1 MRKPTI
7 HLGGSAKSHL
17 LDAYMGASDALRTAI
32 GKLTEAE
39 PNGRDYYPQG
49 DGAIGEAIR
58 EHVARLAALE
68 SVLRDI
74 EALSEHVS
82 RVDQWGRT
90 LR

>member
-7 HLGGSAKSHL
+7 HLNGSAKSRL
-17 LDAYMGASDALRTAI
+17 LDAYMDASDALRVALA
-32 GKLTEAE
+32 KLTEAE

-58 EHVARLAALE
+58 EHVARLAAVQA
-68 SVLRDI
+68 VLRDM